1 MNHACKSRTALALC
15 LGGLSVV
22 AMTANARTVERVA
35 DGTIR
40 FLTRFNGPADV
51 YLDKITL
58 EPSDFTSFHYHP
70 GDAVSIVLQ
79 GTLTLRN
86 RCRPDQHI
94 SAGQAFVEAADVV
107 HQVVNEGTEPVV
119 FYGTIVGPGLGPVG
133 FVDNPPDCAI
143 SASLQPSVLG
153 FGDQTMLTKRTR
165 RLTLRNTGTVALPIV
180 SVDVSGRDEGVFI
193 SADDCGTSVPVGG
206 SCHVAITFSPEVL
219 GDRSAKLRVETGD
232 HIVFTRNMTGRGVRA
247 RP

>member
-1 MNHACKSRTALALC
+1 MNNACKSRAALALC
-15 LGGLSVV
+15 LGGLSAV

-40 FLTRFNGPADV
+40 FLARFNGPADV

-58 EPSDFTSFHYHP
+58 EPSELTPFHYHP
-70 GDAVSIVLQ
+70 GDAVSIVSQ
-79 GTLTLRN
+79 GTVTLRN

-94 SAGQAFVEAADVV
+94 SAGEAFVEAADVV

-133 FVDNPPDCAI
+133 FVDPPNCAI
-143 SASLQPSVLG
+143 SASLQPKVLG
-153 FGDQTMLTKRTR
+153 FGDQTMPTSRTR

-180 SVDVSGRDEGVFI
+180 SVDVSGRDEGVFT
-193 SADDCGTSVPVGG
+193 SADDCGTLLPVGA
-206 SCHVAITFSPEVL
+206 SCHVSITFSP
-219 GDRSAKLRVETGD
+219 GC
-232 HIVFTRNMTGRGVRA
+232 A
-247 RP
+247 R

>member
-1 MNHACKSRTALALC
+1 
-15 LGGLSVV
+15 
-22 AMTANARTVERVA
+22 
-35 DGTIR
+35 
-40 FLTRFNGPADV
+40 
-51 YLDKITL
+51 
-58 EPSDFTSFHYHP
+58 
-70 GDAVSIVLQ
+70 LQ

-107 HQVVNEGTEPVV
+107 HQVGNEGTEPVV